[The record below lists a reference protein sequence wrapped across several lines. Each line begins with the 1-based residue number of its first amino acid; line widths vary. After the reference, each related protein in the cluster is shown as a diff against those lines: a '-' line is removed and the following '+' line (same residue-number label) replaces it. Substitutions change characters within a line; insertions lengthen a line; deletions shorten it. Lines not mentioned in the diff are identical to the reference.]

1 MKGQD
6 DPEDL
11 NWKRNVMHFIIIII
25 IIIII
30 VVVVISV
37 FMIITISQGLIGR
50 GLCLI
55 RVQTLEIIL
64 QWNYLHVAMF
74 PLEFWTFSC
83 QSYLVPPYLPISLG
97 MDTQLAVKVLVEPM
111 LALKFI

>member
-30 VVVVISV
+30 VVVVVISCNWY
-37 FMIITISQGLIGR
+37 II
-50 GLCLI
+50 
-55 RVQTLEIIL
+55 
-64 QWNYLHVAMF
+64 
-74 PLEFWTFSC
+74 
-83 QSYLVPPYLPISLG
+83 
-97 MDTQLAVKVLVEPM
+97 
-111 LALKFI
+111 